1 MQASFQASGME
12 PEVNDKLNSLVRLGT
27 MASTDPRNILV
38 DIPSGP
44 VDFEESRL
52 VIKS

>member
-1 MQASFQASGME
+1 MQASFHASRKVS
-12 PEVNDKLNSLVRLGT
+12 EVNDKLNSLVRLGT
-27 MASTDPRNILV
+27 IASTVPLYILA

-52 VIKS
+52 AIKS